1 MQISLVLAALTISVA
16 AVVAAPPT
24 TGTQPKRVRIVL
36 VGDSTVTDK
45 DGWGGGFAKLV
56 TPDTEVAN
64 FSAGGRSSKSFRDE
78 GKWDKAIADC
88 GDYLLIQFG
97 HNDQPGKGP
106 ERETDPNTTFKA
118 NLLRY
123 VAEGRAKGMKPII
136 VTSLVR
142 RNFGAD
148 GKTIVADA
156 LAPYVVAE
164 RAAAK
169 EAGVPLVDLHQR
181 SIEYFEK
188 LGQAECERLC
198 PRDSKDDTKPD
209 RTHLSAVWHRP
220 VAELAA
226 DELRKS
232 VPELAA
238 HLK

>member
-1 MQISLVLAALTISVA
+1 MQIPLVVIAIGVIAASVF
-16 AVVAAPPT
+16 AAPPT
-24 TGTQPKRVRIVL
+24 TATQPKRLRIVL

-45 DGWGGGFAKLV
+45 DGWGGGLAHLV
-56 TPDTEVAN
+56 KRDVEVAN

-78 GKWDKAIADC
+78 GKWDKALADG

-97 HNDQPGKGP
+97 HNDQPAKGP

-123 VAEGRAKGMKPII
+123 VAEGRARGMKPIL

-142 RNFGAD
+142 RNFGPD
-148 GKTIVADA
+148 GKIVPDA

-169 EAGVPLVDLHQR
+169 EAGVPLVDLHER
-181 SIEYFEK
+181 SIAYFEQ
-188 LGQAECERLC
+188 LGPAECERLC
-198 PRDSKDDTKPD
+198 PRDSSDPTKPD
-209 RTHLSAVWHRP
+209 RTHLSAVWKRP
-220 VAELAA
+220 VAELVA
-226 DELRKS
+226 DELKKAL
-232 VPELAA
+232 PELAA